1 MRELLIDLGLA
12 VLGLVV
18 LGMPWWLPLYHR
30 WIDARKVRKVNAR
43 RSAFR
48 SVHLPVEDEERR
60 REASRWN

>member
-30 WIDARKVRKVNAR
+30 WVDARMVRKVNAR
-43 RSAFR
+43 REAFR
-48 SVHLPVEDEERR
+48 SVKFEGEKNP
-60 REASRWN
+60 